1 MAHLSLCSTASSA
14 LDKAGWCWRVLL
26 EDPTGGAVWRAG
38 LAGGRKLG
46 LAVGTER
53 GVGCMA
59 GGGPLSP
66 DAAPSQCSGR
76 GWPVMERGGSLDE
89 APLDSGRSWV
99 AS

>member
-14 LDKAGWCWRVLL
+14 LDKAACWRVL
-26 EDPTGGAVWRAG
+26 PKGPIGGVVWTGG
-38 LAGGRKLG
+38 LAGGRKLE
-46 LAVGTER
+46 LAVGTES
-53 GVGCMA
+53 GVDCMA

-89 APLDSGRSWV
+89 APLDSGRG
-99 AS
+99 

>member
-14 LDKAGWCWRVLL
+14 LDKAVCWRVL
-26 EDPTGGAVWRAG
+26 PKGPIGGVVWTGG
-38 LAGGRKLG
+38 LAGGRKLE
-46 LAVGTER
+46 LAVGTES
-53 GVGCMA
+53 GVGCMV

-89 APLDSGRSWV
+89 APLDSGRG
-99 AS
+99 

>member
-14 LDKAGWCWRVLL
+14 LDKAGWWCRVL
-26 EDPTGGAVWRAG
+26 PKGPKGGAVWRGG
-38 LAGGRKLG
+38 LAGGRKLE
-46 LAVGTER
+46 LTVGTER

-76 GWPVMERGGSLDE
+76 GCPVMEGGGSLDE
-89 APLDSGRSWV
+89 APLDSGRG
-99 AS
+99 